1 MMTRNNFNRRGSM
14 PPVSL
19 FPFLSIL
26 AGTIG
31 ILVLMISVFISQMKM
46 GHQIVELSVETSQ
59 KQDRIASYII
69 CNGSK
74 SIEIHDDGKSFQ
86 TNLGDPQVDSLIKS
100 IQANQASRYLI
111 ISVRPSGFSDFEEL
125 RDRAETAGI
134 DIGYEPL
141 DEGWRIRAP
150 GGKLL

>member
-1 MMTRNNFNRRGSM
+1 MTRILAKRRRSM

-46 GHQIVELSVETSQ
+46 GHQIVELVVETSQ
-59 KQDRIASYII
+59 EQARTASYII

-74 SIEIHDDGKSFQ
+74 LIEIHDDGESFQ
-86 TNLGDPQVDSLIKS
+86 TNLGDPRVDSLIKA

-111 ISVRPSGFSDFEEL
+111 IGVRPSGFSDFEEL
-125 RDRAETAGI
+125 RDRAEAAGI

-141 DEGWRIRAP
+141 DEGWRIRAS